1 MSWGVLCILSVVLL
15 AAQQPRTPGKTP
27 VASLSAYGVVTVDGR
42 KMPTGATVFEGQ
54 TVATTPESTALVAL
68 SRDKARLALGKASA
82 AEIAAQALRLK
93 AGIGRFVGF
102 PDSRALWFASE
113 LLLRPEGVATA
124 EAIIQPDGQVKV
136 QVDEGTVTVL
146 GPGGNVLRTL
156 AKGQA
161 HLFGRVERR
170 SGGTA
175 PGTAGGAAA
184 GTAAGSAAGG
194 AASGGLSTGA
204 WVAIGAAAA
213 GATATGAVVATKRGS

>member
-1 MSWGVLCILSVVLL
+1 
-15 AAQQPRTPGKTP
+15 
-27 VASLSAYGVVTVDGR
+27 
-42 KMPTGATVFEGQ
+42 
-54 TVATTPESTALVAL
+54 
-68 SRDKARLALGKASA
+68 LALGKASA

-175 PGTAGGAAA
+175 PGTAGEAAA
-184 GTAAGSAAGG
+184 GTAAGG
-194 AASGGLSTGA
+194 AASGGLGTGA

-213 GATATGAVVATKRGS
+213 GATAIGAVVATKRGS